1 MRLYLALA
9 PARWWH
15 FGDRLRA
22 HKESELDD
30 LTQLLLQR
38 EVCQKVTSLVQ
49 MYKQIQ
55 MAG

>member
-1 MRLYLALA
+1 MWVYLALA
-9 PARWWH
+9 PALGAL
-15 FGDRLRA
+15 GDRLRA

-30 LTQLLLQR
+30 LAQLLLHR
-38 EVCQKVTSLVQ
+38 EVYQKVTSLVQ